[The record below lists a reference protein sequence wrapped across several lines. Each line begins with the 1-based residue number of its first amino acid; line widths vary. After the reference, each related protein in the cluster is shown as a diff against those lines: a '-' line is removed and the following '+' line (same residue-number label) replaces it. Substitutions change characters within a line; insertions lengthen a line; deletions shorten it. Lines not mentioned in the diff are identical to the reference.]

1 MIVILDNGHGKETQ
15 GKRSPVWPDG
25 SQLLEWE
32 FNRDIVQR
40 LVRDLTAVG
49 IKSHILVPESDDV
62 ILSERVRRAN
72 QVFANNNHRGILI
85 SIHAN
90 AGGGTGWEC
99 FTRKNSS
106 KSNALAKTLFDSAA
120 GILPFRMRKGD
131 DPSLGGPKKAEF
143 HILRCQAPC
152 VLTENLFMDTWE
164 DCKFLMSEEGRRA
177 ITRLHFDA
185 IVKYLQK

>member
-99 FTRKNSS
+99 FTRKDSS
-106 KSNALAKTLFDSAA
+106 KSDALAKAIFESAEKS
-120 GILPFRMRKGD
+120 LNFRMRRGD
-131 DPSLGGPKKAEF
+131 DPKLGGSKKANF